1 MKIREKI
8 RKVLSENPHWSAR
21 TVADHL
27 GIDINTLRVTAS
39 VAGIKFMN
47 RRQLEE
53 IIDGWGS
60 RQATHQDGQFG
71 TSTLGSE
78 TDS

>member
-8 RKVLSENPHWSAR
+8 RKVLDRNPHWGAQ
-21 TVADHL
+21 TVAEHL
-27 GIDINTLRVTAS
+27 GVDIRSLRVTAS

-53 IIDGWGS
+53 IIDERRS
-60 RQATHQDGQFG
+60 RQASHQDDQF
-71 TSTLGSE
+71 TAPSLGSE
-78 TDS
+78 ADS